1 MELSFVTARARIG
14 AARVA
19 LSRAPTDKLSSI
31 SAIQST
37 ALIEYL
43 RRAKK
48 ALSAEDVRR
57 LSDQV
62 TIYQILYVIPNCP
75 SSIEQVLIWIVVKAG
90 SSSALPF
97 PI

>member
-1 MELSFVTARARIG
+1 MELSFVTSRARIG
-14 AARVA
+14 AARLA
-19 LSRAPTDKLSSI
+19 LSRAPADKLSSI
-31 SAIQST
+31 SAIQSA

-43 RRAKK
+43 RRAKTV
-48 ALSAEDVRR
+48 LSAEDICR

-62 TIYQILYVIPNCP
+62 IYQILYLIPSCP